1 MHKVLYCTHQIL
13 NYIYITTIVDNMNTD
28 ESIKIA
34 KSFEELPES
43 FKKLT
48 QIDVRSVPNRW
59 YSLLRGEE
67 KHSPNPD
74 YAHILA
80 AHLLHRI
87 VLWYMPVQMS
97 DGRWEYRDTPML
109 TNYQYYQYAFCVGYK
124 PVDRAFKRLAELNL
138 IMVVDAGM
146 LKNKQH
152 YWVHLNLEKAV
163 EVTEK
168 VQANWRKV
176 QAKLGIGK
184 KSKSYSD
191 TNKDRLKVRL
201 KKDKEAH
208 KNNSNKTAISEQD
221 KKIKVETE
229 TVTKETT
236 PTEKTKTPVVK
247 KVVKPKKK

>member
-1 MHKVLYCTHQIL
+1 
-13 NYIYITTIVDNMNTD
+13 MNTD
-28 ESIKIA
+28 ESIKTA
-34 KSFEELPES
+34 KSFEDLPET

-87 VLWYMPVQMS
+87 ILWYMPVQMT
-97 DGRWEYRDTPML
+97 DGTWEYRDTPML

-124 PVDRAFKRLAELNL
+124 PVNRAFKRLTELGL
-138 IMVVDAGM
+138 VMMADAGM

-152 YWVHLNLEKAV
+152 YWVHLNLDKAV
-163 EVTEK
+163 EITEK
-168 VQANWRKV
+168 VQSNWRKV
-176 QAKLGIGK
+176 KAKLGIGK

-191 TNKDRLKVRL
+191 TSKGRLKVKI
-201 KKDKEAH
+201 KKDRESYKTNADGDALYQEKKKTEHEPVQKENIPA
-208 KNNSNKTAISEQD
+208 E
-221 KKIKVETE
+221 KI
-229 TVTKETT
+229 
-236 PTEKTKTPVVK
+236 KTPVVK
-247 KVVKPKKK
+247 KVIKPKKK

>member
-1 MHKVLYCTHQIL
+1 
-13 NYIYITTIVDNMNTD
+13 MNTD
-28 ESIKIA
+28 ESIKTA
-34 KSFEELPES
+34 KNFEELSET

-67 KHSPNPD
+67 KHNPHPD
-74 YAHILA
+74 YAHIIA

-87 VLWYMPVQMS
+87 ILWYMPVQMA
-97 DGRWEYRDTPML
+97 DGTWEYRDAPML

-124 PVDRAFKRLAELNL
+124 PINRAFKRLSELGL

-152 YWVHLNLEKAV
+152 YWVHLNLDKAV

-176 QAKLGIGK
+176 ITKLGIGK
-184 KSKSYSD
+184 KQKSYSSA
-191 TNKDRLKVRL
+191 NKNDLKIKIR
-201 KKDKEAH
+201 KDKE
-208 KNNSNKTAISEQD
+208 NYKTNYGEEKTYTQE
-221 KKIKVETE
+221 KKTETE
-229 TVTKETT
+229 PVQKEST
-236 PTEKTKTPVVK
+236 PVEKTKTPVVK
-247 KVVKPKKK
+247 KVIKPKKK